1 MYPLG
6 HFAISYFLVNILKR
20 FNKENYNLP
29 AVLIASVLPDIDII
43 FYRYIVH
50 RGPTHSIITMTLAFI
65 PVYLYFHKGIPYY
78 VSLLSHSLIGD
89 YFTAYGT
96 QLFWPVTNNWYR
108 APSQLII
115 NGRELIITESALFI
129 LMLIHLIYTKRK
141 NARTQKAKAL
151 IL

>member
-20 FNKENYNLP
+20 FNKEEYNLP
-29 AVLIASVLPDIDII
+29 AVLITSILPDIDII
-43 FYRYIVH
+43 FHRYIVH
-50 RGPTHSIITMTLAFI
+50 RGPTHSIITMTLTFI
-65 PVYLYFHKGIPYY
+65 PVYLYFHKGTPYY

-115 NGRELIITESALFI
+115 NERELIITESTLFI
-129 LMLIHLIYTKRK
+129 LMLIHLTYTKRK
-141 NARTQKAKAL
+141 KTAHPDSQSPHP
-151 IL
+151 

>member
-20 FNKENYNLP
+20 FHKEEYNLP
-29 AVLIASVLPDIDII
+29 AVLIASILPDIDII
-43 FYRYIVH
+43 FHRYIVH

-65 PVYLYFHKGIPYY
+65 PVYLYFRKGIPYY

-96 QLFWPVTNNWYR
+96 QLLWPITNNWYR

-129 LMLIHLIYTKRK
+129 TMLIHIIYTKRK
-141 NARTQKAKAL
+141 KSAHPDGKPSS
-151 IL
+151 